1 MANWK
6 QTLNISAE
14 WALAKNHEITPQELA
29 RKIADKLIKLET
41 DPFLE
46 EIIDQFEDLAEA
58 EDVTF
63 NDFDYIMAELYNWAD
78 SNLVWIKTF

>member
-29 RKIADKLIKLET
+29 RQIADKLKNLKEDWQLE
-41 DPFLE
+41 DIE
-46 EIIDQFEDLAEA
+46 SQFEDFSGDEEL
-58 EDVTF
+58 TF
-63 NDFDYIMAELYNWAD
+63 NDFDYIMAELYDWAD

>member
-29 RKIADKLIKLET
+29 RQIAVKLKNFKEDWRLE
-41 DPFLE
+41 D
-46 EIIDQFEDLAEA
+46 IIIWFEDFS
-58 EDVTF
+58 EDEELTF